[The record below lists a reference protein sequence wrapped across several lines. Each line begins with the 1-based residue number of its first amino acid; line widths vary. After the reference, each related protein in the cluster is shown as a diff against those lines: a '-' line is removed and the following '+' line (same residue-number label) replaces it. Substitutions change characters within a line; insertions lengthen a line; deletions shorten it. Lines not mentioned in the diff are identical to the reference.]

1 MSEPY
6 VLYGSPSTASLCV
19 HWMLL
24 DLGVPFELRMLDFD
38 RGDQR
43 DPAYLRLNPHGRV
56 PTLIVDGAPVSE
68 SAAILMLLA
77 ERHPEA
83 GFDVPPGA
91 PGRAAY
97 LQAMVSLANNLLP
110 AYRNWFYADKDGD
123 PAGAE
128 AIRER
133 ARVQVEAAWDRLD
146 DQLADGRSFVVGARK
161 TAADHLATMLAR
173 WSRNMPRPATSWPCV
188 EAYVDRMRRDPNLR
202 EVHRREGLTDWID
215 G

>member
-1 MSEPY
+1 MSQTY

-38 RGDQR
+38 RGQQR
-43 DPAYLRLNPHGRV
+43 DPDYLRLNPQGRV
-56 PTLIVDGAPVSE
+56 PTLVVEGEPVTE

-83 GFDVPPGA
+83 GLGVEPGA

-97 LQAMVSLANNLLP
+97 LQAVVFLANNLLP
-110 AYRNWFYADKDGD
+110 AYRNWFYAEQDGN
-123 PAGAE
+123 PAGAD
-128 AIRER
+128 AIRAR
-133 ARVQVEAAWDRLD
+133 ARSQVEAAWERVDAD
-146 DQLADGRSFVVGARK
+146 LADGRAFLLGERK
-161 TAADHLATMLAR
+161 TAADYLATMLAR
-173 WSRNMPRPATSWPCV
+173 WSRNMPRPATTWPRV
-188 EAYVDRMRRDPNLR
+188 GAYVDRMRRDPGLR